1 MKRIIIAVM
10 ILVLSLSIA
19 SALNFDNLDNYADF
33 YNKKI
38 ETAPEVL
45 KGMIGNE
52 KVSLTILLNNGSTL
66 RWGMEL
72 ENAKIV
78 ESSYG
83 DLKDATIEVK
93 AAEDAINDV
102 LHAKDPIVAYREA
115 EESGQMSLEGKTFGA
130 GIKIKIALGMG
141 SMINSFISSL
151 R

>member
-1 MKRIIIAVM
+1 
-10 ILVLSLSIA
+10 
-19 SALNFDNLDNYADF
+19 
-33 YNKKI
+33 
-38 ETAPEVL
+38 
-45 KGMIGNE
+45 MIGNE
-52 KVSLTILLNNGSTL
+52 NVSLTILLNNSSTL

-72 ENAKIV
+72 KNAKIV
-78 ESSYG
+78 ESGYG